1 MSSALHC
8 HLLVPFRAI
17 EPAAE
22 YPSLRALLRFAQR
35 EAQQAGDAAA
45 WLCALFGVERQQDMP
60 VAPFAALGDD
70 LGAEDGYWLRAD
82 PVSLLLQRDS
92 FGLME
97 APQALQAEQARQL
110 AASLNAHFAAD
121 GMQFHVA
128 APHRWYLRLADKPDL
143 RTHSLA
149 AVLQRD
155 IQPFLPSGANGLHW
169 HRQLN
174 ELQMLLHAHPVN
186 AALEEQGVLPVN
198 SVWLWGGG
206 ELRGGPGTSLHV
218 WADEPL
224 ARGLALAHG
233 NRLAPLSA
241 SMQEWLERAE
251 DAAAHL
257 AVLPQLSPQLEHD
270 WFAPLLDAVR
280 SGRIGRVTLHLAG
293 DDCRSYSLSA
303 RDFLKFWRRA
313 RPLEH
318 YLG

>member
-8 HLLVPFRAI
+8 HLLIPFRAT
-17 EPAAE
+17 EPVAE
-22 YPSLRALLRFAQR
+22 YPSLRALLRFAR
-35 EAQQAGDAAA
+35 HETQQLGDTAA
-45 WLCALFGVERQQDMP
+45 WLCALFGVVRQQDVP
-60 VAPFAALGDD
+60 VAPFAALGDG
-70 LGAEDGYWLRAD
+70 LAAEDGYWLRAD

-110 AASLNAHFAAD
+110 AASLNAHFAVD

-128 APHRWYLRLADKPDL
+128 APHRWYLRLADQPDL
-143 RTHSLA
+143 RTHPLST
-149 AVLQRD
+149 VLQRD
-155 IQPFLPSGANGLHW
+155 IQPFLPSGADGLHW

-186 AALEEQGVLPVN
+186 AALEELGALPVN

-206 ELRGGPGTSLHV
+206 ELRRGSGTPFHV

-233 NRLAPLSA
+233 NRLAPLPA
-241 SMQEWLERAE
+241 SMQEWLGSA
-251 DAAAHL
+251 DDTAAHL
-257 AVLPQLSPQLEHD
+257 AVLPELSPQLERD
-270 WFAPLLDAVR
+270 WLAPLIDAVR
-280 SGRIGRVTLHLAG
+280 NGRIGRVTLHLAG
-293 DDCRSYSLSA
+293 DNCRSYSLTA
-303 RDFLKFWRRA
+303 RDFLKFWRRPRA
-313 RPLEH
+313 LEH